1 MLSGISTSSSV
12 SSSSSP
18 WSASCTAA
26 TPSRGSG
33 SSPSSPAPWPLS
45 SPTGAGTSTSST
57 QAWSTRSR
65 SRRQARLEASSPS
78 STSSSSSPS
87 SSSTDPWSSLP
98 TTLQASRAAP
108 AQGAVPTSNGSH
120 LPNTTKV
127 LKERDIFKTK
137 LSARSYYTRGCFL
150 NCSELQSSD
159 ADILGRRAGGSAG
172 ASDNVEMC
180 QTGTCKKVAF
190 ARDRV

>member
-1 MLSGISTSSSV
+1 MLSGTSTSSLA

-98 TTLQASRAAP
+98 TTPQASRAAP
-108 AQGAVPTSNGSH
+108 AQGAAHISNGSH

-127 LKERDIFKTK
+127 K
-137 LSARSYYTRGCFL
+137 LNCLLHRSYYTSPRVCFL

-159 ADILGRRAGGSAG
+159 ADILRRRRVGGSAG

-180 QTGTCKKVAF
+180 QTGTGKKVAF